1 MTFLCVIFIY
11 FNFISVFLDLFFVA
25 LYNSF
30 VEKMRINN
38 MNQDLKKEIL
48 KTIEISKEAAKNNLD
63 ITLECYVEILSRLEM
78 LT

>member
-1 MTFLCVIFIY
+1 
-11 FNFISVFLDLFFVA
+11 
-25 LYNSF
+25 
-30 VEKMRINN
+30 MRITN

-78 LT
+78 LTYLLVGENKK